1 MKLIIALLVFI
12 CVASTTIYLSFTKKI
27 ELKLTLILLG
37 FSIISGFVIANYDV
51 IKKFKYGD
59 IIEVETAINTIKDS
73 AIKEIKSE
81 IDTQKESIKLLIS
94 NANATSDKVKKQKAS
109 LNGLIKIAEALNNT
123 IEKQKSDISQLNSD
137 TEKAKKEIE
146 VLNIAAGKI
155 ALILVRATYFMIE
168 TKHEFGTQRAK
179 KAIDE
184 ILKDI
189 NIVLPMVIPDT
200 QKRAE
205 WINNLKNTLP
215 EKK

>member
-12 CVASTTIYLSFTKKI
+12 CVASTTIYLSVTKKI
-27 ELKLTLILLG
+27 VLKLTLILLG

-51 IKKFKYGD
+51 IKKFKWLD
-59 IIEVETAINTIKDS
+59 VVEVETAINTIKDS

-94 NANATSDKVKKQKAS
+94 NANATSDKVKKQKDS
-109 LNGLIKIAEALNNT
+109 LNDLIKIAEVLKNT

-137 TEKAKKEIE
+137 TEKAKKEIK
-146 VLNIAAGKI
+146 VLNIAAGRI
-155 ALILVRATYFMIE
+155 ALMSVRATYLMME
-168 TKHEFGTQRAK
+168 TKNEFGGKRVK

-184 ILKDI
+184 ILKTI
-189 NIVLPMVIPDT
+189 NIVLPMVIPDK

-205 WINNLKNTLP
+205 WINNLKNILP
-215 EKK
+215 ERK